1 MKVILLNQNQ
11 AVSHLVRLS
20 IEKIGYKLEEY
31 SNIAQLD
38 EQNPAD
44 IFICDHE
51 LVDDSVDYAPFGKHI
66 IFLVPRNFAKKLGK
80 HTLEKPFLPT
90 DFMDFVKRVAT
101 SGDDEAELQEPS
113 SSDFMGTSAE
123 DFSSGIDDLDSF
135 GDFDTLANDDLA
147 SQSDGTSKP
156 SDESAKSAEGL
167 CIGELSKASDE
178 PNKLDTKN
186 LDDILGQLD
195 FKDDES
201 KQAGNESKEIAQITK
216 ASEKSGEGLDTTL
229 PESFVEG
236 GEDDLIEDKIPAE
249 LASSDVNGQ
258 DDLIEESIPE
268 NLADE
273 KKEQLAQLSSMV
285 DEIDNMDEQK
295 SSAEQND
302 SLDMTDFK
310 DLVGVSDDEIAK
322 TSDEISEIREVS
334 DEISKVA
341 EIAEASDEIVADEVA
356 SDNDSLDM
364 TDCKELVGVS
374 DKAETKE
381 ESTNEVA
388 GLEEIAED
396 VTTADEIES
405 LDEVVADEMPA
416 SSKLSQ
422 EERIA
427 SLKEEIAKAE
437 EKTAAVTGEPLG
449 NKDIELSEVADD
461 RADEIASDNDSL
473 NMTDFKDLVGV
484 SDDEIVGTSDEI
496 VGTSDEI
503 SEISEVRDEISK
515 VAKIAEASDDNSLD
529 MTDFKELVGVSDDDI
544 VGTSDEIS
552 EIREVNDEISKVAG
566 IAEASDEVAT
576 DEIASDDDS
585 LDMTDFKELVGVSDD
600 DIAKTSDEV
609 VADEV
614 AKTSLSDEVA
624 SGDDEFAGISESD
637 LAGALGL
644 DIAGLSSEPQEPK
657 EQTNNADIEQVKS
670 QISSQITETI
680 GATLASSPALKEA
693 IKGMKIKINIS
704 FEE

>member
-1 MKVILLNQNQ
+1 MKVILLNQNP
-11 AVSHLVRLS
+11 AVSRLVRLS

-44 IFICDHE
+44 VFICDHE
-51 LVDDSVDYAPFGKHI
+51 LVDDSVDYTPFGKHI

-101 SGDDEAELQEPS
+101 SGDDEAELQESS
-113 SSDFMGTSAE
+113 SSDFSDTSAE
-123 DFSSGIDDLDSF
+123 NFSSDIGDLDLDSF
-135 GDFDTLANDDLA
+135 GDFDTLADDDLA
-147 SQSDGTSKP
+147 SQSDSTAKP
-156 SDESAKSAEGL
+156 SDESAKSDEGL
-167 CIGELSKASDE
+167 SCSKLAKDLDE
-178 PNKLDTKN
+178 PSELDTKN

-195 FKDDES
+195 FEDDES
-201 KQAGNESKEIAQITK
+201 KQTSDENKEVAQITEV
-216 ASEKSGEGLDTTL
+216 SEKSDKGLDTTL
-229 PESFVEG
+229 SESFVEG
-236 GEDDLIEDKIPAE
+236 GEDDLIEDKIPAG

-295 SSAEQND
+295 SSAEQSDDD
-302 SLDMTDFK
+302 SLDMSDF
-310 DLVGVSDDEIAK
+310 
-322 TSDEISEIREVS
+322 
-334 DEISKVA
+334 
-341 EIAEASDEIVADEVA
+341 
-356 SDNDSLDM
+356 
-364 TDCKELVGVS
+364 KELVGVS

-381 ESTNEVA
+381 ESTNEVV

-396 VTTADEIES
+396 LAPADEIEA
-405 LDEVVADEMPA
+405 LDEVVTDEVVADEMPA

-422 EERIA
+422 EEQVA
-427 SLKEEIAKAE
+427 SLKEEMAKAE
-437 EKTAAVTGEPLG
+437 EETAAVTDEG
-449 NKDIELSEVADD
+449 NEDTELSEVAGIVEASNEVV
-461 RADEIASDNDSL
+461 ADEVASDND
-473 NMTDFKDLVGV
+473 
-484 SDDEIVGTSDEI
+484 
-496 VGTSDEI
+496 
-503 SEISEVRDEISK
+503 
-515 VAKIAEASDDNSLD
+515 SLD

-544 VGTSDEIS
+544 AETSDEIS
-552 EIREVNDEISKVAG
+552 EISEVKDEISKVAK
-566 IAEASDEVAT
+566 IAEASDEVVA
-576 DEIASDDDS
+576 DEVASDDDS

-600 DIAKTSDEV
+600 DIAETSDEISEISEVKDEISKVAKIAEASDEV

-614 AKTSLSDEVA
+614 AKTSDEISEISEVSDEVA

-637 LAGALGL
+637 LARALGL
-644 DIAGLSSEPQEPK
+644 DIAGLSSEQEKPK
-657 EQTNNADIEQVKS
+657 EQKNNADIEQAKS

>member
-44 IFICDHE
+44 VFICDHE

-101 SGDDEAELQEPS
+101 SGDDETELQEPS

-123 DFSSGIDDLDSF
+123 NFSSDINDLDLDTF
-135 GDFDTLANDDLA
+135 GDFDTLADDDLA
-147 SQSDGTSKP
+147 SQSNSTAKP
-156 SDESAKSAEGL
+156 SDESSKSDEGL
-167 CIGELSKASDE
+167 SCSKLAKDLDE
-178 PNKLDTKN
+178 PSELDTKN

-195 FKDDES
+195 FEDDES
-201 KQAGNESKEIAQITK
+201 KQASDESKEVAQITNV
-216 ASEKSGEGLDTTL
+216 SEKSDEGLDTTL
-229 PESFVEG
+229 SESFVEG
-236 GEDDLIEDKIPAE
+236 GEDDLIEDRIPAG
-249 LASSDVNGQ
+249 LASSDANGQ

-295 SSAEQND
+295 SSAEQSDDD
-302 SLDMTDFK
+302 SLDMSDFK
-310 DLVGVSDDEIAK
+310 D
-322 TSDEISEIREVS
+322 
-334 DEISKVA
+334 
-341 EIAEASDEIVADEVA
+341 
-356 SDNDSLDM
+356 
-364 TDCKELVGVS
+364 LVGVS

-381 ESTNEVA
+381 ESTNEVV

-396 VTTADEIES
+396 VAPADEIAA
-405 LDEVVADEMPA
+405 LDEVVADEIPA

-422 EERIA
+422 EEP
-427 SLKEEIAKAE
+427 SLKEEMAKAE
-437 EKTAAVTGEPLG
+437 EKTAAVTGEG
-449 NKDIELSEVADD
+449 NEDIELSEVADD
-461 RADEIASDNDSL
+461 GADEVASDEVASDDDSL
-473 NMTDFKDLVGV
+473 DMTDFKDLVGV
-484 SDDEIVGTSDEI
+484 SDDDIAE
-496 VGTSDEI
+496 TSDEI

-515 VAKIAEASDDNSLD
+515 VAKIAEASD
-529 MTDFKELVGVSDDDI
+529 EI
-544 VGTSDEIS
+544 V
-552 EIREVNDEISKVAG
+552 A
-566 IAEASDEVAT
+566 

-585 LDMTDFKELVGVSDD
+585 LDMSDFKELVGVSDD
-600 DIAKTSDEV
+600 DIAETSDEISKNSEVRDEISKVAEIAEASDEV

-614 AKTSLSDEVA
+614 AKTSDEISEISEVSDEVA

-637 LAGALGL
+637 LARALGL
-644 DIAGLSSEPQEPK
+644 DIAGLSSEQEKPQEQK
-657 EQTNNADIEQVKS
+657 NNADIEQAKS

>member
-1 MKVILLNQNQ
+1 MKVILLNQNP
-11 AVSHLVRLS
+11 AVSRLVRLS

-44 IFICDHE
+44 VFICDHE
-51 LVDDSVDYAPFGKHI
+51 LVDDSVDYTPFGKHI

-101 SGDDEAELQEPS
+101 SGDDEAELQESS

-123 DFSSGIDDLDSF
+123 NFSSDINDLDLDSF
-135 GDFDTLANDDLA
+135 GDFDALADDDLT
-147 SQSDGTSKP
+147 SRSDSTAKP
-156 SDESAKSAEGL
+156 SDESDKSDEGL
-167 CIGELSKASDE
+167 SGSELAKDLDE
-178 PNKLDTKN
+178 PSELDTKN

-195 FKDDES
+195 FEDDES
-201 KQAGNESKEIAQITK
+201 KQASDESKEVAQITNV
-216 ASEKSGEGLDTTL
+216 SEKSDEGLDTTL
-229 PESFVEG
+229 SESFVEG
-236 GEDDLIEDKIPAE
+236 GEDDLIEDRIPAQ
-249 LASSDVNGQ
+249 LASSDVNEQ

-295 SSAEQND
+295 SSAEESDD

-310 DLVGVSDDEIAK
+310 
-322 TSDEISEIREVS
+322 
-334 DEISKVA
+334 
-341 EIAEASDEIVADEVA
+341 
-356 SDNDSLDM
+356 
-364 TDCKELVGVS
+364 ELVDVS

-396 VTTADEIES
+396 VAPADEIEA
-405 LDEVVADEMPA
+405 LDKVVTDEVVTDEMPA

-422 EERIA
+422 EEQVA
-427 SLKEEIAKAE
+427 SLKEEMAKAE
-437 EKTAAVTGEPLG
+437 EKTAAVTDEG
-449 NKDIELSEVADD
+449 NEDIELSEVAGIAEASDEVASNEVV
-461 RADEIASDNDSL
+461 ADEVASDDDSL
-473 NMTDFKDLVGV
+473 DMTDFKDLVGV
-484 SDDEIVGTSDEI
+484 SDDDIAE
-496 VGTSDEI
+496 TSDEI

-515 VAKIAEASDDNSLD
+515 VAKIAEASD
-529 MTDFKELVGVSDDDI
+529 
-544 VGTSDEIS
+544 EI
-552 EIREVNDEISKVAG
+552 
-566 IAEASDEVAT
+566 AT
-576 DEIASDDDS
+576 DEVASDDDS

-600 DIAKTSDEV
+600 DIAETSDEISEISEV
-609 VADEV
+609 KDEISKVAKIAEASDEIVADEV
-614 AKTSLSDEVA
+614 AKTSLSDEIA

-637 LAGALGL
+637 LARALGL
-644 DIAGLSSEPQEPK
+644 DIAGLSSEQEKPK
-657 EQTNNADIEQVKS
+657 EQKNNADIEQAKS

>member
-20 IEKIGYKLEEY
+20 MEKIGYNLEEY

-44 IFICDHE
+44 VFICDHE

-123 DFSSGIDDLDSF
+123 DFSSGIDGLDSF
-135 GDFDTLANDDLA
+135 GDFDTLANDDLT
-147 SQSDGTSKP
+147 SQSDSASKA

-195 FKDDES
+195 FENDES
-201 KQAGNESKEIAQITK
+201 KQAGYESKEVAQITK
-216 ASEKSGEGLDTTL
+216 VSEKSGKGLDTTL

-285 DEIDNMDEQK
+285 DEIDDMDEQE
-295 SSAEQND
+295 SSAKQ
-302 SLDMTDFK
+302 
-310 DLVGVSDDEIAK
+310 
-322 TSDEISEIREVS
+322 
-334 DEISKVA
+334 
-341 EIAEASDEIVADEVA
+341 
-356 SDNDSLDM
+356 
-364 TDCKELVGVS
+364 
-374 DKAETKE
+374 
-381 ESTNEVA
+381 
-388 GLEEIAED
+388 
-396 VTTADEIES
+396 
-405 LDEVVADEMPA
+405 
-416 SSKLSQ
+416 
-422 EERIA
+422 
-427 SLKEEIAKAE
+427 
-437 EKTAAVTGEPLG
+437 
-449 NKDIELSEVADD
+449 
-461 RADEIASDNDSL
+461 NDSL

-496 VGTSDEI
+496 
-503 SEISEVRDEISK
+503 SEISEVKGEISK
-515 VAKIAEASDDNSLD
+515 VAKIAEASD
-529 MTDFKELVGVSDDDI
+529 
-544 VGTSDEIS
+544 
-552 EIREVNDEISKVAG
+552 EVV
-566 IAEASDEVAT
+566 T
-576 DEIASDDDS
+576 DEIV
-585 LDMTDFKELVGVSDD
+585 TDEIV
-600 DIAKTSDEV
+600 T
-609 VADEV
+609 DEV
-614 AKTSLSDEVA
+614 AKTSDEVA

-644 DIAGLSSEPQEPK
+644 DIAGLSSEQEKPK

>member
-1 MKVILLNQNQ
+1 MKVILLNQNP
-11 AVSHLVRLS
+11 AVSRLVRLS

-44 IFICDHE
+44 VFICDHE
-51 LVDDSVDYAPFGKHI
+51 LVDDSVDYTPFGKHI

-101 SGDDEAELQEPS
+101 SGDDETELQEPS
-113 SSDFMGTSAE
+113 SSDFSDTSAE
-123 DFSSGIDDLDSF
+123 NFSSDINDLDLDSF
-135 GDFDTLANDDLA
+135 GDFDTLADDDLA
-147 SQSDGTSKP
+147 SRSDSTAKP
-156 SDESAKSAEGL
+156 SDESAKSDEGL
-167 CIGELSKASDE
+167 SCSKLAQDSDE
-178 PNKLDTKN
+178 PNELDTKN

-195 FKDDES
+195 FEDDES
-201 KQAGNESKEIAQITK
+201 KQTSDENKEVAQITEV
-216 ASEKSGEGLDTTL
+216 SEKSDEGLDTTL
-229 PESFVEG
+229 SESFVEG
-236 GEDDLIEDKIPAE
+236 GEDELIEDRIPAG

-295 SSAEQND
+295 SSAEQSDDD
-302 SLDMTDFK
+302 SLDMSDFK
-310 DLVGVSDDEIAK
+310 D
-322 TSDEISEIREVS
+322 
-334 DEISKVA
+334 
-341 EIAEASDEIVADEVA
+341 
-356 SDNDSLDM
+356 
-364 TDCKELVGVS
+364 LVGVS

-396 VTTADEIES
+396 VAPADEIEA
-405 LDEVVADEMPA
+405 LDEVVADEVVADEMPA

-422 EERIA
+422 EEQVA
-427 SLKEEIAKAE
+427 SLKEEMAKAE
-437 EKTAAVTGEPLG
+437 EKTAAVTDEG
-449 NKDIELSEVADD
+449 NEDIELSE
-461 RADEIASDNDSL
+461 
-473 NMTDFKDLVGV
+473 
-484 SDDEIVGTSDEI
+484 
-496 VGTSDEI
+496 
-503 SEISEVRDEISK
+503 
-515 VAKIAEASDDNSLD
+515 
-529 MTDFKELVGVSDDDI
+529 
-544 VGTSDEIS
+544 
-552 EIREVNDEISKVAG
+552 VAG
-566 IAEASDEVAT
+566 IAEASDEVVA
-576 DEIASDDDS
+576 DEAASDDDS

-600 DIAKTSDEV
+600 DIAETSDEISEISEV
-609 VADEV
+609 KDEISKVAKIAEASDEIVADEV
-614 AKTSLSDEVA
+614 SKTSVSDEVA

-637 LAGALGL
+637 LARALGL
-644 DIAGLSSEPQEPK
+644 DIAGFSSEQEKPK
-657 EQTNNADIEQVKS
+657 EQTNNANIEQVKS

>member
-101 SGDDEAELQEPS
+101 SSDDEAELQEPS

-123 DFSSGIDDLDSF
+123 DFSSGIDGLDSF

-147 SQSDGTSKP
+147 SQSDSASKA
-156 SDESAKSAEGL
+156 SDESAKSGEGL

-195 FKDDES
+195 FEDDES
-201 KQAGNESKEIAQITK
+201 KHAGDESKEVAQITK
-216 ASEKSGEGLDTTL
+216 VSEKSGEGLDTTL
-229 PESFVEG
+229 LESFVEG

-285 DEIDNMDEQK
+285 DEIDEMDEQK
-295 SSAEQND
+295 SSAKQND

-310 DLVGVSDDEIAK
+310 DLVGVSDDEIVG
-322 TSDEISEIREVS
+322 TSDEISEISEVKG
-334 DEISKVA
+334 EISKVA
-341 EIAEASDEIVADEVA
+341 KIAEASDEIVTDEIA

-364 TDCKELVGVS
+364 SDFKELVGVS

-388 GLEEIAED
+388 RLEEIAED
-396 VTTADEIES
+396 VAPADEIEA

-437 EKTAAVTGEPLG
+437 EKTAAVAGELLG
-449 NKDIELSEVADD
+449 NEDIEFSEVADD
-461 RADEIASDNDSL
+461 GADEIASD
-473 NMTDFKDLVGV
+473 
-484 SDDEIVGTSDEI
+484 DDIAK
-496 VGTSDEI
+496 TSDEI

-515 VAKIAEASDDNSLD
+515 VAGIAQANDEVVADEIASDD
-529 MTDFKELVGVSDDDI
+529 EI

-552 EIREVNDEISKVAG
+552 EISEVSDEIV
-566 IAEASDEVAT
+566 T
-576 DEIASDDDS
+576 
-585 LDMTDFKELVGVSDD
+585 
-600 DIAKTSDEV
+600 DEV
-609 VADEV
+609 V
-614 AKTSLSDEVA
+614 KTSVSDEVA

-644 DIAGLSSEPQEPK
+644 DIAGLSSEQEKPK

>member
-1 MKVILLNQNQ
+1 MKVILLNQNP
-11 AVSHLVRLS
+11 AVSRLVRLS

-44 IFICDHE
+44 VFICDHE
-51 LVDDSVDYAPFGKHI
+51 LVDDSVDYTPFGKHI

-101 SGDDEAELQEPS
+101 SGDDETELQESS
-113 SSDFMGTSAE
+113 SSDFSDTSAE
-123 DFSSGIDDLDSF
+123 NFSSDVGDLDLDSF
-135 GDFDTLANDDLA
+135 GDFDTLADDDLA
-147 SQSDGTSKP
+147 SQSDSTAKP
-156 SDESAKSAEGL
+156 SDESAKSDEGL
-167 CIGELSKASDE
+167 SCSKLAKDLDE
-178 PNKLDTKN
+178 PSELDTKN

-195 FKDDES
+195 FEDDES
-201 KQAGNESKEIAQITK
+201 KQTSDENKEVAQITEVSK
-216 ASEKSGEGLDTTL
+216 KSDKGLDTTL
-229 PESFVEG
+229 SESFVEG
-236 GEDDLIEDKIPAE
+236 GEDDLIEDKIPAG
-249 LASSDVNGQ
+249 LASSDANGQ

-295 SSAEQND
+295 SSAEQSDDD
-302 SLDMTDFK
+302 SLDMSDFK
-310 DLVGVSDDEIAK
+310 D
-322 TSDEISEIREVS
+322 
-334 DEISKVA
+334 
-341 EIAEASDEIVADEVA
+341 
-356 SDNDSLDM
+356 
-364 TDCKELVGVS
+364 LVGVS

-381 ESTNEVA
+381 ESTNEVV

-396 VTTADEIES
+396 VAPADEIAA
-405 LDEVVADEMPA
+405 LDEVVADEIPA

-422 EERIA
+422 EEP
-427 SLKEEIAKAE
+427 SLKEEMAKAE
-437 EKTAAVTGEPLG
+437 EKTAAVTGEG
-449 NKDIELSEVADD
+449 NEDIELSEVADD
-461 RADEIASDNDSL
+461 GADEVASDEVASDDDSL
-473 NMTDFKDLVGV
+473 DMTDFKDLVGV
-484 SDDEIVGTSDEI
+484 SDDDIAE
-496 VGTSDEI
+496 TSDEI

-515 VAKIAEASDDNSLD
+515 VAKIAEASD
-529 MTDFKELVGVSDDDI
+529 
-544 VGTSDEIS
+544 
-552 EIREVNDEISKVAG
+552 EVV
-566 IAEASDEVAT
+566 T

-585 LDMTDFKELVGVSDD
+585 LDMSDFKELVGVSDD
-600 DIAKTSDEV
+600 DIAETSDEISKNSEVRDEISKVAEIAEASDEV

-614 AKTSLSDEVA
+614 AKTSDEISEISEVSDEVA

-637 LAGALGL
+637 LARALGL
-644 DIAGLSSEPQEPK
+644 DIAGLSSEQEKPQEQK
-657 EQTNNADIEQVKS
+657 NNADIEQAKS

>member
-1 MKVILLNQNQ
+1 MKVILLNQNP
-11 AVSHLVRLS
+11 AVSRLVRLS

-44 IFICDHE
+44 VFICDHE
-51 LVDDSVDYAPFGKHI
+51 LVDDSVDYTPFGKHI

-113 SSDFMGTSAE
+113 NSDFSDTSAE
-123 DFSSGIDDLDSF
+123 NFSSDINDLDLDSF
-135 GDFDTLANDDLA
+135 GDFDTLADDDLA
-147 SQSDGTSKP
+147 SQSNSTAKP
-156 SDESAKSAEGL
+156 SDESGKSDDGLSGSELAKD
-167 CIGELSKASDE
+167 SDE
-178 PNKLDTKN
+178 PSELDTKN

-195 FKDDES
+195 FEDDES
-201 KQAGNESKEIAQITK
+201 KQASDESKEVAQITK
-216 ASEKSGEGLDTTL
+216 VSEKSGEGLDTTL

-236 GEDDLIEDKIPAE
+236 GEDDLIEDRIPAQ
-249 LASSDVNGQ
+249 LASSDVNEQ

-295 SSAEQND
+295 SSAEQSDDD
-302 SLDMTDFK
+302 SLDMTDF
-310 DLVGVSDDEIAK
+310 
-322 TSDEISEIREVS
+322 
-334 DEISKVA
+334 
-341 EIAEASDEIVADEVA
+341 
-356 SDNDSLDM
+356 
-364 TDCKELVGVS
+364 KELVGVS

-388 GLEEIAED
+388 ELEEIAED
-396 VTTADEIES
+396 VAPADEIAA
-405 LDEVVADEMPA
+405 LDEVVTDEVAADEMPV

-422 EERIA
+422 EEP
-427 SLKEEIAKAE
+427 SLKEEMVKAE
-437 EKTAAVTGEPLG
+437 EKTAAVTGEG
-449 NKDIELSEVADD
+449 NEDIELSEETGIAEASNEVASDEIVAD
-461 RADEIASDNDSL
+461 EVASDDDSL
-473 NMTDFKDLVGV
+473 DMTDFKDLVGV
-484 SDDEIVGTSDEI
+484 SDDDIAE
-496 VGTSDEI
+496 TSDEI

-515 VAKIAEASDDNSLD
+515 VAKIAEASD
-529 MTDFKELVGVSDDDI
+529 EVG
-544 VGTSDEIS
+544 
-552 EIREVNDEISKVAG
+552 A
-566 IAEASDEVAT
+566 DEV
-576 DEIASDDDS
+576 ASDDDS

-600 DIAKTSDEV
+600 DIAETSNDISEISEVKDEISKVAKIAEASDEI

-614 AKTSLSDEVA
+614 AKTSDEVA

-637 LAGALGL
+637 LARALGL
-644 DIAGLSSEPQEPK
+644 DIAGLSSEQEKPK
-657 EQTNNADIEQVKS
+657 EQKNSADIEQAKS

>member
-1 MKVILLNQNQ
+1 MKVILLNQNP
-11 AVSHLVRLS
+11 AVSRLVRLS

-101 SGDDEAELQEPS
+101 SGDDETELQESS
-113 SSDFMGTSAE
+113 SSDFSDTSAE
-123 DFSSGIDDLDSF
+123 NFSSDINDLDLDSF
-135 GDFDTLANDDLA
+135 GDFDTLADDDLT
-147 SQSDGTSKP
+147 SQSNSTSKP
-156 SDESAKSAEGL
+156 SDESAKSDEGL
-167 CIGELSKASDE
+167 SCSKPAKDLDE
-178 PNKLDTKN
+178 PSELDTKN

-195 FKDDES
+195 FEDDES
-201 KQAGNESKEIAQITK
+201 KQTSDESKEVAQITEV
-216 ASEKSGEGLDTTL
+216 SEKSDEGLDTTL
-229 PESFVEG
+229 SESFVEG
-236 GEDDLIEDKIPAE
+236 GEDELIEDRIPVQ

-285 DEIDNMDEQK
+285 DEIDDMDEQE
-295 SSAEQND
+295 SSAKQND

-310 DLVGVSDDEIAK
+310 DLVGVSDD
-322 TSDEISEIREVS
+322 D
-334 DEISKVA
+334 
-341 EIAEASDEIVADEVA
+341 IAE
-356 SDNDSLDM
+356 
-364 TDCKELVGVS
+364 
-374 DKAETKE
+374 
-381 ESTNEVA
+381 
-388 GLEEIAED
+388 
-396 VTTADEIES
+396 
-405 LDEVVADEMPA
+405 
-416 SSKLSQ
+416 
-422 EERIA
+422 
-427 SLKEEIAKAE
+427 
-437 EKTAAVTGEPLG
+437 
-449 NKDIELSEVADD
+449 
-461 RADEIASDNDSL
+461 
-473 NMTDFKDLVGV
+473 
-484 SDDEIVGTSDEI
+484 
-496 VGTSDEI
+496 TSDEI
-503 SEISEVRDEISK
+503 SEISEVKDEISK
-515 VAKIAEASDDNSLD
+515 VAKIAEASD
-529 MTDFKELVGVSDDDI
+529 
-544 VGTSDEIS
+544 EI
-552 EIREVNDEISKVAG
+552 
-566 IAEASDEVAT
+566 
-576 DEIASDDDS
+576 
-585 LDMTDFKELVGVSDD
+585 
-600 DIAKTSDEV
+600 

-614 AKTSLSDEVA
+614 VKTSNEAA

-637 LAGALGL
+637 LARVLGL
-644 DIAGLSSEPQEPK
+644 DIAGLSSEQEKPK

>member
-1 MKVILLNQNQ
+1 MKVILLNQNP
-11 AVSHLVRLS
+11 AVSRLVRLS

-44 IFICDHE
+44 VFICDHE
-51 LVDDSVDYAPFGKHI
+51 LVDDSVDYTPFGKHI

-101 SGDDEAELQEPS
+101 SGDDEAELQESS
-113 SSDFMGTSAE
+113 SSDFSDTSAE
-123 DFSSGIDDLDSF
+123 NFSSDVGDLDLDSF
-135 GDFDTLANDDLA
+135 GDFDTLADDDLA
-147 SQSDGTSKP
+147 SQSDSTAKP
-156 SDESAKSAEGL
+156 SDESAKSDEGL
-167 CIGELSKASDE
+167 SCSKLAKDLDE
-178 PNKLDTKN
+178 PSELDTKN

-195 FKDDES
+195 FEDDES
-201 KQAGNESKEIAQITK
+201 KQTSDENKEVAQITEVSK
-216 ASEKSGEGLDTTL
+216 KSDKGLDTTL
-229 PESFVEG
+229 SESFVEG
-236 GEDDLIEDKIPAE
+236 GEDDLIEDKIPAG
-249 LASSDVNGQ
+249 LASSDANGQ

-295 SSAEQND
+295 SSAEQSDDD
-302 SLDMTDFK
+302 SLDMSDFK
-310 DLVGVSDDEIAK
+310 D
-322 TSDEISEIREVS
+322 
-334 DEISKVA
+334 
-341 EIAEASDEIVADEVA
+341 
-356 SDNDSLDM
+356 
-364 TDCKELVGVS
+364 LVGVS

-381 ESTNEVA
+381 ESTNEVV

-396 VTTADEIES
+396 VAPADEIAA
-405 LDEVVADEMPA
+405 LDEVVADEIPA

-422 EERIA
+422 EEP
-427 SLKEEIAKAE
+427 SLKEEMAKAE
-437 EKTAAVTGEPLG
+437 EKTAAVTGEG
-449 NKDIELSEVADD
+449 NEDIELSEVADD
-461 RADEIASDNDSL
+461 GADEVASDEVASDDDSL
-473 NMTDFKDLVGV
+473 DMTDFKDLVGV
-484 SDDEIVGTSDEI
+484 SDDDIAE
-496 VGTSDEI
+496 TSDEI

-515 VAKIAEASDDNSLD
+515 VAKIAEASD
-529 MTDFKELVGVSDDDI
+529 
-544 VGTSDEIS
+544 
-552 EIREVNDEISKVAG
+552 EVV
-566 IAEASDEVAT
+566 T

-585 LDMTDFKELVGVSDD
+585 LDMSDFKELVGVSDD
-600 DIAKTSDEV
+600 DIAETSDEISKNSEVRDEISKVAEIAEASDEV

-614 AKTSLSDEVA
+614 AKTSDEISEISEVSDEVA

-637 LAGALGL
+637 LARALGL
-644 DIAGLSSEPQEPK
+644 DIAGLSSEQEKPQEQK
-657 EQTNNADIEQVKS
+657 NNADIEQAKS

>member
-1 MKVILLNQNQ
+1 MKVILLNQNP
-11 AVSHLVRLS
+11 AVSRLVRLS

-44 IFICDHE
+44 VFICDHE
-51 LVDDSVDYAPFGKHI
+51 LVDDSVDYTPFGKHI

-101 SGDDEAELQEPS
+101 SGDDETELQEPS
-113 SSDFMGTSAE
+113 SSDFSDTSAE
-123 DFSSGIDDLDSF
+123 NFSSDINDLDLDTF
-135 GDFDTLANDDLA
+135 GDFDTLADDDLA
-147 SQSDGTSKP
+147 SQSDSTAKP
-156 SDESAKSAEGL
+156 SDESAKSDEGL
-167 CIGELSKASDE
+167 SCSKLAQDSDE
-178 PNKLDTKN
+178 PSELDTKN

-195 FKDDES
+195 FEDDES
-201 KQAGNESKEIAQITK
+201 KQASDESKEVAQITNV
-216 ASEKSGEGLDTTL
+216 SEKSDEGLDTTL
-229 PESFVEG
+229 SESFVEG
-236 GEDDLIEDKIPAE
+236 GEDELIEDRIPVQ

-295 SSAEQND
+295 SSAEQSDD
-302 SLDMTDFK
+302 SLDMSDFK
-310 DLVGVSDDEIAK
+310 D
-322 TSDEISEIREVS
+322 
-334 DEISKVA
+334 
-341 EIAEASDEIVADEVA
+341 
-356 SDNDSLDM
+356 
-364 TDCKELVGVS
+364 LVGVS

-388 GLEEIAED
+388 ELEEITED
-396 VTTADEIES
+396 LAPADEIEA

-422 EERIA
+422 EEQVA
-427 SLKEEIAKAE
+427 SQKEEMAKAE
-437 EKTAAVTGEPLG
+437 EKTAAVTDEG
-449 NKDIELSEVADD
+449 NEDIELSEVADD
-461 RADEIASDNDSL
+461 GADEVASDEVASDDDSL
-473 NMTDFKDLVGV
+473 DMTDFKELVGV
-484 SDDEIVGTSDEI
+484 SDDDIAE
-496 VGTSDEI
+496 TSDEI

-515 VAKIAEASDDNSLD
+515 VAKIAEASD
-529 MTDFKELVGVSDDDI
+529 
-544 VGTSDEIS
+544 EI
-552 EIREVNDEISKVAG
+552 
-566 IAEASDEVAT
+566 
-576 DEIASDDDS
+576 
-585 LDMTDFKELVGVSDD
+585 
-600 DIAKTSDEV
+600 

-614 AKTSLSDEVA
+614 AKTSDEISEISEVSDEIS

-644 DIAGLSSEPQEPK
+644 DIAGLSSEQEKPK
-657 EQTNNADIEQVKS
+657 EQKNNADIEQAKS

>member
-1 MKVILLNQNQ
+1 MKVILLNQNP
-11 AVSHLVRLS
+11 AVSRLVRLS

-44 IFICDHE
+44 VFICDHE

-123 DFSSGIDDLDSF
+123 NFSSDINDLDLDTF
-135 GDFDTLANDDLA
+135 GDFDTLADDDLA
-147 SQSDGTSKP
+147 SQSNSTAKP
-156 SDESAKSAEGL
+156 SDESAKSDED
-167 CIGELSKASDE
+167 LSCSKLAKDLDE
-178 PNKLDTKN
+178 PSELDTKN

-195 FKDDES
+195 FEDDES
-201 KQAGNESKEIAQITK
+201 KQASDENKEVAQITNV
-216 ASEKSGEGLDTTL
+216 SEKSDEGLDTTL
-229 PESFVEG
+229 SESFVEG
-236 GEDDLIEDKIPAE
+236 GEDDLIEDRIPAG

-295 SSAEQND
+295 SSAEESDDD
-302 SLDMTDFK
+302 SLDMSDFK
-310 DLVGVSDDEIAK
+310 D
-322 TSDEISEIREVS
+322 
-334 DEISKVA
+334 
-341 EIAEASDEIVADEVA
+341 
-356 SDNDSLDM
+356 
-364 TDCKELVGVS
+364 LVGVS

-396 VTTADEIES
+396 VAPADEIEE

-416 SSKLSQ
+416 SSKLTQ
-422 EERIA
+422 EEQVA
-427 SLKEEIAKAE
+427 SLKEEMAKAE
-437 EKTAAVTGEPLG
+437 EKTAAVTDEG
-449 NKDIELSEVADD
+449 NEDIELSEETGIAEASNEVVAD
-461 RADEIASDNDSL
+461 EVASDDDSL
-473 NMTDFKDLVGV
+473 DMTDFKDLVGV
-484 SDDEIVGTSDEI
+484 SDDDIAE
-496 VGTSDEI
+496 TSDEI
-503 SEISEVRDEISK
+503 SEISEVK
-515 VAKIAEASDDNSLD
+515 
-529 MTDFKELVGVSDDDI
+529 
-544 VGTSDEIS
+544 
-552 EIREVNDEISKVAG
+552 DEISKVAG
-566 IAEASDEVAT
+566 IAEASDEIVA
-576 DEIASDDDS
+576 DEVASDDDS

-600 DIAKTSDEV
+600 DIAETSDEISEISEV
-609 VADEV
+609 KDEISKVAGIAEASDEIVADEV
-614 AKTSLSDEVA
+614 AKTSDEVA

-637 LAGALGL
+637 LARALGL
-644 DIAGLSSEPQEPK
+644 DIAGLSSEQEKPK
-657 EQTNNADIEQVKS
+657 EQKNSADIEQAKS

>member
-1 MKVILLNQNQ
+1 MKVILLNQNP
-11 AVSHLVRLS
+11 AVSRLVRLS

-44 IFICDHE
+44 VFICDHE
-51 LVDDSVDYAPFGKHI
+51 LVDDSVDYTPFGKHI
-66 IFLVPRNFAKKLGK
+66 IFLVPRNFAQKLGK

-101 SGDDEAELQEPS
+101 SGDDETELQEPS
-113 SSDFMGTSAE
+113 SSDFSDTSAE
-123 DFSSGIDDLDSF
+123 NFSSDINDLDLDTF
-135 GDFDTLANDDLA
+135 GDFDTLADDDLT
-147 SQSDGTSKP
+147 SRSDSTAKP
-156 SDESAKSAEGL
+156 SDESAKSDEGL
-167 CIGELSKASDE
+167 SGSKLAKDLDE
-178 PNKLDTKN
+178 PSELDTKN

-195 FKDDES
+195 FEDDES
-201 KQAGNESKEIAQITK
+201 KQASDESKEVAQITEV
-216 ASEKSGEGLDTTL
+216 SEKNDEGLDTTL
-229 PESFVEG
+229 SESFVEG
-236 GEDDLIEDKIPAE
+236 GEDDLIEDRIPAQ

-295 SSAEQND
+295 SSAEQSDDD
-302 SLDMTDFK
+302 SLDMSDFK
-310 DLVGVSDDEIAK
+310 D
-322 TSDEISEIREVS
+322 
-334 DEISKVA
+334 
-341 EIAEASDEIVADEVA
+341 
-356 SDNDSLDM
+356 
-364 TDCKELVGVS
+364 LVGVS

-396 VTTADEIES
+396 VAPADEIEA
-405 LDEVVADEMPA
+405 LDEVVADEVVADEMPA

-422 EERIA
+422 EEQVT
-427 SLKEEIAKAE
+427 SLKEEMAKAE
-437 EKTAAVTGEPLG
+437 EKTAAVTDEG
-449 NKDIELSEVADD
+449 NEDIELSE
-461 RADEIASDNDSL
+461 
-473 NMTDFKDLVGV
+473 
-484 SDDEIVGTSDEI
+484 
-496 VGTSDEI
+496 
-503 SEISEVRDEISK
+503 
-515 VAKIAEASDDNSLD
+515 
-529 MTDFKELVGVSDDDI
+529 
-544 VGTSDEIS
+544 
-552 EIREVNDEISKVAG
+552 VAG
-566 IAEASDEVAT
+566 IAEASDEVASNEVVA
-576 DEIASDDDS
+576 DEVASDDDS

-600 DIAKTSDEV
+600 DIAETSDEISKISEVKDEISKVAKIAEASDEV

-614 AKTSLSDEVA
+614 AKTSDEISEISKVSDEVA

-637 LAGALGL
+637 LARALGL
-644 DIAGLSSEPQEPK
+644 DIAGLSSEQEKPK
-657 EQTNNADIEQVKS
+657 EQKNNVDIEQAKS

>member
-1 MKVILLNQNQ
+1 MKVILLNQNP
-11 AVSHLVRLS
+11 AVSRLVRLS

-44 IFICDHE
+44 VFICDHE
-51 LVDDSVDYAPFGKHI
+51 LVDDSVDYTPFGKHI

-101 SGDDEAELQEPS
+101 SGDDETELQEPS

-123 DFSSGIDDLDSF
+123 NFSSDVGDLDLDSF
-135 GDFDTLANDDLA
+135 GDFDTLADDDLA
-147 SQSDGTSKP
+147 SQSDSTAKP
-156 SDESAKSAEGL
+156 SDESAKSDEGL
-167 CIGELSKASDE
+167 SCSKLAKDLDE
-178 PNKLDTKN
+178 PSELDTKN

-195 FKDDES
+195 FEDDES
-201 KQAGNESKEIAQITK
+201 KQTSNESKEVAQITNV
-216 ASEKSGEGLDTTL
+216 SEKSDEGLDTTL
-229 PESFVEG
+229 SESFVEG
-236 GEDDLIEDKIPAE
+236 GEDDLIEDRIPAG
-249 LASSDVNGQ
+249 LASSDVNEQ

-295 SSAEQND
+295 SSAEESDDD
-302 SLDMTDFK
+302 SLDMTDLK
-310 DLVGVSDDEIAK
+310 D
-322 TSDEISEIREVS
+322 
-334 DEISKVA
+334 
-341 EIAEASDEIVADEVA
+341 
-356 SDNDSLDM
+356 
-364 TDCKELVGVS
+364 LVGVS

-396 VTTADEIES
+396 VAPADEIAALDEVVT
-405 LDEVVADEMPA
+405 DEVVADEMPA

-422 EERIA
+422 EEQVA
-427 SLKEEIAKAE
+427 SLKEEMAKAE
-437 EKTAAVTGEPLG
+437 EETAAVTDEG
-449 NKDIELSEVADD
+449 NEDTELSEVAGIVEASNEVASNEVV
-461 RADEIASDNDSL
+461 ADEVASDDDSL
-473 NMTDFKDLVGV
+473 DMTDFKDLVGV
-484 SDDEIVGTSDEI
+484 SDDDIAE
-496 VGTSDEI
+496 TSDEI

-515 VAKIAEASDDNSLD
+515 VAKIAEASD
-529 MTDFKELVGVSDDDI
+529 EI
-544 VGTSDEIS
+544 V
-552 EIREVNDEISKVAG
+552 A
-566 IAEASDEVAT
+566 

-585 LDMTDFKELVGVSDD
+585 LDMSDFKELVGVSDD
-600 DIAKTSDEV
+600 DIAETSDEISEISEV
-609 VADEV
+609 KDEISKVAKIAEASDEIVADEV
-614 AKTSLSDEVA
+614 SKTSVSDEVA

-637 LAGALGL
+637 LARALGL
-644 DIAGLSSEPQEPK
+644 DIAGLSSEQEKPK
-657 EQTNNADIEQVKS
+657 EQKNNADIEQAKS

>member
-1 MKVILLNQNQ
+1 MKVILLNQNP
-11 AVSHLVRLS
+11 AVSRLVRLS

-44 IFICDHE
+44 VFICDHE
-51 LVDDSVDYAPFGKHI
+51 LVDDSVDYTPFGKHI

-101 SGDDEAELQEPS
+101 SGDDETELQEPS
-113 SSDFMGTSAE
+113 SGDFSDTSAE
-123 DFSSGIDDLDSF
+123 NFSSDINDLDLDTF
-135 GDFDTLANDDLA
+135 GDFDTLADDDLA
-147 SQSDGTSKP
+147 SQSNSTAKP
-156 SDESAKSAEGL
+156 SDESGKSDEGL
-167 CIGELSKASDE
+167 SGSKLAKDLDE
-178 PNKLDTKN
+178 PSELDTKN

-195 FKDDES
+195 FEDDES
-201 KQAGNESKEIAQITK
+201 KQKSDESKEVAQITEV
-216 ASEKSGEGLDTTL
+216 SEKSDEGLDTTL
-229 PESFVEG
+229 SESFVEG
-236 GEDDLIEDKIPAE
+236 GEDDLIEDRIPAQ

-310 DLVGVSDDEIAK
+310 DLVGVSD
-322 TSDEISEIREVS
+322 
-334 DEISKVA
+334 
-341 EIAEASDEIVADEVA
+341 
-356 SDNDSLDM
+356 
-364 TDCKELVGVS
+364 
-374 DKAETKE
+374 KAETKE

-396 VTTADEIES
+396 VAPADEIEA
-405 LDEVVADEMPA
+405 LDKVVADEVVADEMPA

-422 EERIA
+422 EEQVA

-437 EKTAAVTGEPLG
+437 EKTAAVTGEG
-449 NKDIELSEVADD
+449 NEDIELSEVA
-461 RADEIASDNDSL
+461 
-473 NMTDFKDLVGV
+473 
-484 SDDEIVGTSDEI
+484 
-496 VGTSDEI
+496 
-503 SEISEVRDEISK
+503 
-515 VAKIAEASDDNSLD
+515 
-529 MTDFKELVGVSDDDI
+529 
-544 VGTSDEIS
+544 
-552 EIREVNDEISKVAG
+552 G
-566 IAEASDEVAT
+566 IAEASNEVVADEV
-576 DEIASDDDS
+576 ASDDDS

-600 DIAKTSDEV
+600 DIAETSNDISENSEVRDEISKVAEIAEASDEVVADEAASDDDSLDMTDFKELVGVSDDDIAETSDEISEISEV
-609 VADEV
+609 RDEISKVAEIAEASDEIVADEV
-614 AKTSLSDEVA
+614 AKTSDEISEISEVSDKIA

-637 LAGALGL
+637 LARALGL
-644 DIAGLSSEPQEPK
+644 DIAGLSSEQEKPK
-657 EQTNNADIEQVKS
+657 EQKNNADIEQAKS

>member
-44 IFICDHE
+44 VFICDHE
-51 LVDDSVDYAPFGKHI
+51 LVDDSVDYTPFGKHI

-156 SDESAKSAEGL
+156 SDESAKSGEGL
-167 CIGELSKASDE
+167 CIGELSKAADE

-195 FKDDES
+195 FEDDES
-201 KQAGNESKEIAQITK
+201 KQAGNESKEVAQITK
-216 ASEKSGEGLDTTL
+216 ASEKSGEALDTTL

-285 DEIDNMDEQK
+285 DEIDDMDEQE

-302 SLDMTDFK
+302 SLDMSDFK

-322 TSDEISEIREVS
+322 TSYEISEISEAS

-341 EIAEASDEIVADEVA
+341 EIAEASDEVVTDEIA
-356 SDNDSLDM
+356 SDNDNLDM
-364 TDCKELVGVS
+364 SDFKELVGVS

-381 ESTNEVA
+381 ENTNEVA

-396 VTTADEIES
+396 VTPADEIEA

-422 EERIA
+422 EERIDR
-427 SLKEEIAKAE
+427 LKEEMAKAE
-437 EKTAAVTGEPLG
+437 EKTAAVAGEPLG
-449 NKDIELSEVADD
+449 NEDIELSEVADD
-461 RADEIASDNDSL
+461 GADEIASD
-473 NMTDFKDLVGV
+473 
-484 SDDEIVGTSDEI
+484 
-496 VGTSDEI
+496 
-503 SEISEVRDEISK
+503 
-515 VAKIAEASDDNSLD
+515 
-529 MTDFKELVGVSDDDI
+529 DDDI

-552 EIREVNDEISKVAG
+552 EIREVNDEISKVAK
-566 IAEASDEVAT
+566 IAEASDE
-576 DEIASDDDS
+576 I
-585 LDMTDFKELVGVSDD
+585 
-600 DIAKTSDEV
+600 I
-609 VADEV
+609 ADEV
-614 AKTSLSDEVA
+614 AKTSDEVT

-644 DIAGLSSEPQEPK
+644 DIAGLSSEQEKPK

-680 GATLASSPALKEA
+680 GATLASSPVLKEA

>member
-1 MKVILLNQNQ
+1 MKVILLNQNP
-11 AVSHLVRLS
+11 AVSRLVRLS

-44 IFICDHE
+44 VFICDHE
-51 LVDDSVDYAPFGKHI
+51 LVDDSVDYTPFGKHI

-123 DFSSGIDDLDSF
+123 NFSSDVDDLDLDSF
-135 GDFDTLANDDLA
+135 GDFDTLADDDLT
-147 SQSDGTSKP
+147 SQSNSTAKP
-156 SDESAKSAEGL
+156 SDESAKSDEGL
-167 CIGELSKASDE
+167 SCSKLAQDSDE
-178 PNKLDTKN
+178 PSELDTKN

-195 FKDDES
+195 FEDDES
-201 KQAGNESKEIAQITK
+201 KQKSDKSKEVAQITEV
-216 ASEKSGEGLDTTL
+216 SEKSDEGLDTTL
-229 PESFVEG
+229 SESFVEG
-236 GEDDLIEDKIPAE
+236 GEDDLIEDRIPAG
-249 LASSDVNGQ
+249 LASSDVNEQ

-295 SSAEQND
+295 SSAEESDDD
-302 SLDMTDFK
+302 SLDMSDLK
-310 DLVGVSDDEIAK
+310 D
-322 TSDEISEIREVS
+322 
-334 DEISKVA
+334 
-341 EIAEASDEIVADEVA
+341 
-356 SDNDSLDM
+356 
-364 TDCKELVGVS
+364 LVGVS

-381 ESTNEVA
+381 ESTNEVV

-396 VTTADEIES
+396 VAPADEIEA

-422 EERIA
+422 EEQVA
-427 SLKEEIAKAE
+427 SLKEEMAKAE
-437 EKTAAVTGEPLG
+437 EKTAAVTGEG
-449 NKDIELSEVADD
+449 NGDIELSEVADD
-461 RADEIASDNDSL
+461 GADEAASDDDSL
-473 NMTDFKDLVGV
+473 DMTDFKDLVGV
-484 SDDEIVGTSDEI
+484 SDDDIAE
-496 VGTSDEI
+496 TSDEI
-503 SEISEVRDEISK
+503 SEISEVKDEISK
-515 VAKIAEASDDNSLD
+515 VAE
-529 MTDFKELVGVSDDDI
+529 
-544 VGTSDEIS
+544 
-552 EIREVNDEISKVAG
+552 
-566 IAEASDEVAT
+566 IAEASDEVVT
-576 DEIASDDDS
+576 DEVASDDDS

-600 DIAKTSDEV
+600 DIAETSDEISKISEV
-609 VADEV
+609 RDEISKVAKIAEASDEIVADEV
-614 AKTSLSDEVA
+614 AKTSDEVA

-637 LAGALGL
+637 LARALGL
-644 DIAGLSSEPQEPK
+644 DIAGLSSEQEKPK
-657 EQTNNADIEQVKS
+657 EQKNNADIEQAKS

>member
-1 MKVILLNQNQ
+1 MKVILLNQNP
-11 AVSHLVRLS
+11 AVSRLVRLS

-44 IFICDHE
+44 VFICDHE
-51 LVDDSVDYAPFGKHI
+51 LVDDSVDYTPFGKHI

-101 SGDDEAELQEPS
+101 SGDDETELQEPS
-113 SSDFMGTSAE
+113 NSDFSDTSAE
-123 DFSSGIDDLDSF
+123 NFSSDIGDLDLDTF
-135 GDFDTLANDDLA
+135 GDFDTLADDDLT
-147 SQSDGTSKP
+147 SQGDSASKP
-156 SDESAKSAEGL
+156 SDESAKSDEGL
-167 CIGELSKASDE
+167 SCSKLAKDLDE
-178 PNKLDTKN
+178 PSELDTKN

-195 FKDDES
+195 FEDDES
-201 KQAGNESKEIAQITK
+201 KQTSDESKEVAQITNV
-216 ASEKSGEGLDTTL
+216 SEKSDEGLDTTL
-229 PESFVEG
+229 SESFVEG
-236 GEDDLIEDKIPAE
+236 GEDDLIEDRIPAG
-249 LASSDVNGQ
+249 LASSDANGQ

-295 SSAEQND
+295 SSAEESDD
-302 SLDMTDFK
+302 SLDMSDFK
-310 DLVGVSDDEIAK
+310 D
-322 TSDEISEIREVS
+322 
-334 DEISKVA
+334 
-341 EIAEASDEIVADEVA
+341 
-356 SDNDSLDM
+356 
-364 TDCKELVGVS
+364 LVGVS

-396 VTTADEIES
+396 VAPADEIAALDEVVT
-405 LDEVVADEMPA
+405 DEVVADEMPA

-422 EERIA
+422 EEPR
-427 SLKEEIAKAE
+427 LKEEMAKAE
-437 EKTAAVTGEPLG
+437 EKTAAVTDEG
-449 NKDIELSEVADD
+449 NEDIELSKVADD
-461 RADEIASDNDSL
+461 GADE
-473 NMTDFKDLVGV
+473 V
-484 SDDEIVGTSDEI
+484 
-496 VGTSDEI
+496 
-503 SEISEVRDEISK
+503 
-515 VAKIAEASDDNSLD
+515 
-529 MTDFKELVGVSDDDI
+529 
-544 VGTSDEIS
+544 
-552 EIREVNDEISKVAG
+552 
-566 IAEASDEVAT
+566 ASDEV
-576 DEIASDDDS
+576 ASDDDS

-600 DIAKTSDEV
+600 DIAETSDEISKISEV
-609 VADEV
+609 KDEISKVAKIAEASDEVVTDEVASDDDSLDMTDFKELVGVSDDDIAETSDEISKISEVKDEISKVAKIAEASDEIVADEV
-614 AKTSLSDEVA
+614 AKTSLSDEIA

-637 LAGALGL
+637 LARALGL
-644 DIAGLSSEPQEPK
+644 DIAGLSSEQEKPK
-657 EQTNNADIEQVKS
+657 EQKNNADIEQAKS

>member
-44 IFICDHE
+44 VFICDHE

-66 IFLVPRNFAKKLGK
+66 IFLVPRNFAKKFGK

-135 GDFDTLANDDLA
+135 GDFDTLADDDLA
-147 SQSDGTSKP
+147 SQSDSTAKP
-156 SDESAKSAEGL
+156 SDESAKSGEGL
-167 CIGELSKASDE
+167 CIGELSQATDE

-195 FKDDES
+195 FEDDES
-201 KQAGNESKEIAQITK
+201 KQAGDESKEIAQITK
-216 ASEKSGEGLDTTL
+216 VSEKSGEGLDTTL

-285 DEIDNMDEQK
+285 DEIDDMDEQE
-295 SSAEQND
+295 SSAKQND
-302 SLDMTDFK
+302 SLDMSDFK
-310 DLVGVSDDEIAK
+310 DLVGVSDDDIAK
-322 TSDEISEIREVS
+322 TSDEISEIREVKG
-334 DEISKVA
+334 EISKVA
-341 EIAEASDEIVADEVA
+341 EIAEASDEVVTDEIA
-356 SDNDSLDM
+356 SDDDSLNMIDFK
-364 TDCKELVGVS
+364 DLVGVS
-374 DKAETKE
+374 DKADTKK

-388 GLEEIAED
+388 RLEEIAED
-396 VTTADEIES
+396 VAPADEIEA
-405 LDEVVADEMPA
+405 LDEVVADEVVADEMPA

-461 RADEIASDNDSL
+461 GADEIASDNDSL
-473 NMTDFKDLVGV
+473 NMSDFKELVGV

-496 VGTSDEI
+496 
-503 SEISEVRDEISK
+503 SEISEVKGEISK
-515 VAKIAEASDDNSLD
+515 VA
-529 MTDFKELVGVSDDDI
+529 
-544 VGTSDEIS
+544 
-552 EIREVNDEISKVAG
+552 R
-566 IAEASDEVAT
+566 IAEASDEVVTDEIVT
-576 DEIASDDDS
+576 DEIASDD
-585 LDMTDFKELVGVSDD
+585 G
-600 DIAKTSDEV
+600 IAK
-609 VADEV
+609 A
-614 AKTSLSDEVA
+614 SDEVA

-644 DIAGLSSEPQEPK
+644 DIAGLSSEQEKPK

>member
-1 MKVILLNQNQ
+1 MKVILLNQNP
-11 AVSHLVRLS
+11 AVSRLVRLS

-44 IFICDHE
+44 VFICDHE

-123 DFSSGIDDLDSF
+123 NFSSDINDLDLDTF
-135 GDFDTLANDDLA
+135 GDFDTLADDDLA
-147 SQSDGTSKP
+147 SQSNSTAKP
-156 SDESAKSAEGL
+156 SDESAKSDED
-167 CIGELSKASDE
+167 LSCSKLAKDLDE
-178 PNKLDTKN
+178 PSELDTKN

-195 FKDDES
+195 FEDDES
-201 KQAGNESKEIAQITK
+201 KQASDENKEVAQITNV
-216 ASEKSGEGLDTTL
+216 SEKSDEGLDTTL
-229 PESFVEG
+229 SESFVEG
-236 GEDDLIEDKIPAE
+236 GEDDLIEDRIPAG

-295 SSAEQND
+295 SSAEESDDD
-302 SLDMTDFK
+302 SLDMSDFK
-310 DLVGVSDDEIAK
+310 D
-322 TSDEISEIREVS
+322 
-334 DEISKVA
+334 
-341 EIAEASDEIVADEVA
+341 
-356 SDNDSLDM
+356 
-364 TDCKELVGVS
+364 LVGVS

-396 VTTADEIES
+396 VAPADEIEE

-416 SSKLSQ
+416 SSKLTQ
-422 EERIA
+422 EEQVA
-427 SLKEEIAKAE
+427 SLKEEMVKAE
-437 EKTAAVTGEPLG
+437 EKTAAVTDEG
-449 NKDIELSEVADD
+449 NEDIELSEETGIAEASNEVVAD
-461 RADEIASDNDSL
+461 EVASDDDSL
-473 NMTDFKDLVGV
+473 DMTDFKDLVGV
-484 SDDEIVGTSDEI
+484 SDDDIAE
-496 VGTSDEI
+496 TSDEI
-503 SEISEVRDEISK
+503 SEISEVK
-515 VAKIAEASDDNSLD
+515 
-529 MTDFKELVGVSDDDI
+529 
-544 VGTSDEIS
+544 
-552 EIREVNDEISKVAG
+552 DEISKVAG
-566 IAEASDEVAT
+566 IAEASDEIVA
-576 DEIASDDDS
+576 DEVASDDDS

-600 DIAKTSDEV
+600 DIAETSDEISEISEV
-609 VADEV
+609 KDEISKVAGIAEASDEIVADEV
-614 AKTSLSDEVA
+614 AKTSDEVA

-637 LAGALGL
+637 LARALGL
-644 DIAGLSSEPQEPK
+644 DIAGLSSEQEKPK
-657 EQTNNADIEQVKS
+657 EQKNSADIEQAKS

>member
-1 MKVILLNQNQ
+1 MKVILLNQNP
-11 AVSHLVRLS
+11 AVSRLVRLS

-44 IFICDHE
+44 VFICDHE
-51 LVDDSVDYAPFGKHI
+51 LVDDSVDYTPFGKHI

-135 GDFDTLANDDLA
+135 GDFDTLADDDLA
-147 SQSDGTSKP
+147 SQSNSTAKP
-156 SDESAKSAEGL
+156 SDESAKSDEGL
-167 CIGELSKASDE
+167 SCSKLAQDLDE
-178 PNKLDTKN
+178 PSELDTKN

-195 FKDDES
+195 FEDDES
-201 KQAGNESKEIAQITK
+201 KQTSDENKEVAQITEV
-216 ASEKSGEGLDTTL
+216 SEKSDEGLDTTL
-229 PESFVEG
+229 SESFVEG

-285 DEIDNMDEQK
+285 DEIDDMDEQE
-295 SSAEQND
+295 SSAKQND
-302 SLDMTDFK
+302 SLDMSDFK
-310 DLVGVSDDEIAK
+310 D
-322 TSDEISEIREVS
+322 
-334 DEISKVA
+334 
-341 EIAEASDEIVADEVA
+341 
-356 SDNDSLDM
+356 
-364 TDCKELVGVS
+364 LVGVS

-396 VTTADEIES
+396 LAPADEIEA
-405 LDEVVADEMPA
+405 LDEVVADEVVADEMPA

-437 EKTAAVTGEPLG
+437 EKTAAVTDEG
-449 NKDIELSEVADD
+449 NEDIELSEVAGIAEASNEVG
-461 RADEIASDNDSL
+461 ADEVASDDDSL
-473 NMTDFKDLVGV
+473 DMTDFKDLVGV

-496 VGTSDEI
+496 SEISEVKGEISKVAEIAEASDEIVADEVAKTSDEI
-503 SEISEVRDEISK
+503 SEISEV
-515 VAKIAEASDDNSLD
+515 
-529 MTDFKELVGVSDDDI
+529 
-544 VGTSDEIS
+544 SDEI
-552 EIREVNDEISKVAG
+552 
-566 IAEASDEVAT
+566 
-576 DEIASDDDS
+576 
-585 LDMTDFKELVGVSDD
+585 
-600 DIAKTSDEV
+600 
-609 VADEV
+609 
-614 AKTSLSDEVA
+614 A

-637 LAGALGL
+637 LARALGL

-680 GATLASSPALKEA
+680 GATLASSPVLKEA

>member
-1 MKVILLNQNQ
+1 MKVILLNQNP
-11 AVSHLVRLS
+11 AVSRLVRLS

-44 IFICDHE
+44 VFICDHE
-51 LVDDSVDYAPFGKHI
+51 LVDDSVDYTPFGKHI

-113 SSDFMGTSAE
+113 NSDFSDTSAE
-123 DFSSGIDDLDSF
+123 NFSSDINDLDLDTF
-135 GDFDTLANDDLA
+135 GDFDTLADDDLA
-147 SQSDGTSKP
+147 SRSDSTAKP
-156 SDESAKSAEGL
+156 SDESAKSDEGL
-167 CIGELSKASDE
+167 SGSKLAKDLDE
-178 PNKLDTKN
+178 PSELDTKN

-195 FKDDES
+195 FEDDES
-201 KQAGNESKEIAQITK
+201 KQTSDESKEVAQITEV
-216 ASEKSGEGLDTTL
+216 SEKSDEGLDTTL
-229 PESFVEG
+229 SESFVEG
-236 GEDDLIEDKIPAE
+236 GEDDLIEDRIPAQ

-295 SSAEQND
+295 SSAEESDD
-302 SLDMTDFK
+302 SLDMTDLK
-310 DLVGVSDDEIAK
+310 DLVGVSDK
-322 TSDEISEIREVS
+322 P
-334 DEISKVA
+334 
-341 EIAEASDEIVADEVA
+341 
-356 SDNDSLDM
+356 
-364 TDCKELVGVS
+364 
-374 DKAETKE
+374 ETKE

-388 GLEEIAED
+388 ELEKNAED
-396 VTTADEIES
+396 LAPADEIEE
-405 LDEVVADEMPA
+405 LDEVVADEVVADEMPA

-422 EERIA
+422 EEQVA
-427 SLKEEIAKAE
+427 SLKEEMAKAE
-437 EKTAAVTGEPLG
+437 EKTAAVTDEG
-449 NKDIELSEVADD
+449 NEDIELSEETGIAEASNEVASNEVVAD
-461 RADEIASDNDSL
+461 EVASDDDSL
-473 NMTDFKDLVGV
+473 DMTDFKDLVGV
-484 SDDEIVGTSDEI
+484 SDDDIAETSDEISKISEVKDEISEVAKIAETSDEI
-496 VGTSDEI
+496 V
-503 SEISEVRDEISK
+503 
-515 VAKIAEASDDNSLD
+515 A
-529 MTDFKELVGVSDDDI
+529 
-544 VGTSDEIS
+544 
-552 EIREVNDEISKVAG
+552 
-566 IAEASDEVAT
+566 DEV
-576 DEIASDDDS
+576 ASDDDS

-600 DIAKTSDEV
+600 DIAKTSDEISKISEV
-609 VADEV
+609 KDEISKVAKIAEASDEIVADEV
-614 AKTSLSDEVA
+614 AKTSDEVA

-637 LAGALGL
+637 LARALGL
-644 DIAGLSSEPQEPK
+644 DIAGLSSEQEKPK
-657 EQTNNADIEQVKS
+657 EQKNSADIEQAKS

>member
-1 MKVILLNQNQ
+1 MKVILLNQNP
-11 AVSHLVRLS
+11 AVSRLVRLS

-44 IFICDHE
+44 VFICDHE
-51 LVDDSVDYAPFGKHI
+51 LVDDSVDYTPFGKHI

-101 SGDDEAELQEPS
+101 SGDDEAELQESS
-113 SSDFMGTSAE
+113 SSDFSDTSAE
-123 DFSSGIDDLDSF
+123 NFSSDVGDLDLDSF
-135 GDFDTLANDDLA
+135 GDFDTLADDDLA
-147 SQSDGTSKP
+147 SQSDSTAKP
-156 SDESAKSAEGL
+156 SDESAKSDEGL
-167 CIGELSKASDE
+167 SCSKLAKDLDE
-178 PNKLDTKN
+178 PSELDTKN

-195 FKDDES
+195 FEDDES
-201 KQAGNESKEIAQITK
+201 KQTSDENKEVAQITEVSK
-216 ASEKSGEGLDTTL
+216 KSDKGLDTTL
-229 PESFVEG
+229 SESFVEG
-236 GEDDLIEDKIPAE
+236 GEDDLIEDKIPAG
-249 LASSDVNGQ
+249 LASSDANGQ

-268 NLADE
+268 NLAEE

-295 SSAEQND
+295 SSAEQSDDD
-302 SLDMTDFK
+302 SLDMSDFK
-310 DLVGVSDDEIAK
+310 D
-322 TSDEISEIREVS
+322 
-334 DEISKVA
+334 
-341 EIAEASDEIVADEVA
+341 
-356 SDNDSLDM
+356 
-364 TDCKELVGVS
+364 LVGVS

-381 ESTNEVA
+381 ESTNEVV

-396 VTTADEIES
+396 VAPADEIAA
-405 LDEVVADEMPA
+405 LDEVVADEIPA

-422 EERIA
+422 EEP
-427 SLKEEIAKAE
+427 SLKEEMAKAE
-437 EKTAAVTGEPLG
+437 EKTAAVTGEG
-449 NKDIELSEVADD
+449 NEDIELSEVADD
-461 RADEIASDNDSL
+461 GADEVASDEVASDDDSL
-473 NMTDFKDLVGV
+473 DMTDFKDLVGV
-484 SDDEIVGTSDEI
+484 SDDDIAE
-496 VGTSDEI
+496 TSDEI

-515 VAKIAEASDDNSLD
+515 VAKIAEASD
-529 MTDFKELVGVSDDDI
+529 
-544 VGTSDEIS
+544 
-552 EIREVNDEISKVAG
+552 EVV
-566 IAEASDEVAT
+566 T

-585 LDMTDFKELVGVSDD
+585 LDMSDFKELVGVSDD
-600 DIAKTSDEV
+600 DIAETSDEISKNSEVRDEISKVAEIAEASDEV

-614 AKTSLSDEVA
+614 AKTSDEISEISEVSDEVA

-637 LAGALGL
+637 LARALGL
-644 DIAGLSSEPQEPK
+644 DIAGLSSEQEKPQEQK
-657 EQTNNADIEQVKS
+657 NNADIEQAKS

>member
-1 MKVILLNQNQ
+1 MKVILLNQNP
-11 AVSHLVRLS
+11 AVSRLVRLS

-44 IFICDHE
+44 VFICDHE
-51 LVDDSVDYAPFGKHI
+51 LVDDSVDYTPFGKHI

-101 SGDDEAELQEPS
+101 SGDDEVELQEPS

-123 DFSSGIDDLDSF
+123 NFSSDVGDLDLDSF
-135 GDFDTLANDDLA
+135 GDFDTLADDDLA
-147 SQSDGTSKP
+147 SQSDSTAKP
-156 SDESAKSAEGL
+156 SDESAKSDEGL
-167 CIGELSKASDE
+167 SCSKLAKDLDE
-178 PNKLDTKN
+178 PSELDTKN

-195 FKDDES
+195 FEDDES
-201 KQAGNESKEIAQITK
+201 KQTSDENKEVAQITEVSK
-216 ASEKSGEGLDTTL
+216 KSDEGLDTTL
-229 PESFVEG
+229 SESFVEG
-236 GEDDLIEDKIPAE
+236 GEDDLIEDRIPAG

-295 SSAEQND
+295 NSAEESDDD

-310 DLVGVSDDEIAK
+310 D
-322 TSDEISEIREVS
+322 
-334 DEISKVA
+334 
-341 EIAEASDEIVADEVA
+341 
-356 SDNDSLDM
+356 
-364 TDCKELVGVS
+364 LVGVS

-396 VTTADEIES
+396 VAPADEIEA
-405 LDEVVADEMPA
+405 LDEVVADEIPA

-422 EERIA
+422 EEQVA
-427 SLKEEIAKAE
+427 SLKEEMVKAE
-437 EKTAAVTGEPLG
+437 EKTAAVTDEG
-449 NKDIELSEVADD
+449 NEDIELSE
-461 RADEIASDNDSL
+461 E
-473 NMTDFKDLVGV
+473 T
-484 SDDEIVGTSDEI
+484 
-496 VGTSDEI
+496 
-503 SEISEVRDEISK
+503 
-515 VAKIAEASDDNSLD
+515 
-529 MTDFKELVGVSDDDI
+529 
-544 VGTSDEIS
+544 
-552 EIREVNDEISKVAG
+552 G
-566 IAEASDEVAT
+566 IAEASNEVASNEVVTDEV
-576 DEIASDDDS
+576 ASDDDS

-600 DIAKTSDEV
+600 DIAETSDEISEISEV
-609 VADEV
+609 KDEISKVAEIAEASDEVVTDEVASDDDSLDMTDFKELVGVSDDDIAETSDEISEISEVKDEISKVAKIAEASDKIVADEV
-614 AKTSLSDEVA
+614 AKTSDEISEISEVSDEVA

-637 LAGALGL
+637 LARALGL
-644 DIAGLSSEPQEPK
+644 DIAGLSSEQEKPK
-657 EQTNNADIEQVKS
+657 EQKNNADIEQAKS

>member
-1 MKVILLNQNQ
+1 MKVILLNQNP
-11 AVSHLVRLS
+11 AVSRLVRLS

-44 IFICDHE
+44 VFICDHE
-51 LVDDSVDYAPFGKHI
+51 LVDDSVDYTPFGKHI

-113 SSDFMGTSAE
+113 NSDFSDTSAE
-123 DFSSGIDDLDSF
+123 NFSSDINDLDLDSF
-135 GDFDTLANDDLA
+135 GDFDTLADDDLA
-147 SQSDGTSKP
+147 SRSDSTAKP
-156 SDESAKSAEGL
+156 SDESAKSDEGL
-167 CIGELSKASDE
+167 SGSKLAKDLDE
-178 PNKLDTKN
+178 PSELDTKN

-195 FKDDES
+195 FEDDES
-201 KQAGNESKEIAQITK
+201 KQASDESKEVAQITEV
-216 ASEKSGEGLDTTL
+216 SEKSDEGLDTTL
-229 PESFVEG
+229 SESFVEG
-236 GEDDLIEDKIPAE
+236 GEDDLIEDRIPAQ
-249 LASSDVNGQ
+249 LASSDVNEQ

-295 SSAEQND
+295 SSAEQSDDD
-302 SLDMTDFK
+302 SLDMTDF
-310 DLVGVSDDEIAK
+310 
-322 TSDEISEIREVS
+322 
-334 DEISKVA
+334 
-341 EIAEASDEIVADEVA
+341 
-356 SDNDSLDM
+356 
-364 TDCKELVGVS
+364 KELVGVS

-388 GLEEIAED
+388 ELEEIAED
-396 VTTADEIES
+396 VAPADEIAA
-405 LDEVVADEMPA
+405 LDEVVTDEVAADEMPV

-422 EERIA
+422 EEP
-427 SLKEEIAKAE
+427 SLKEEMVKAE
-437 EKTAAVTGEPLG
+437 EKTAAVTDEG
-449 NKDIELSEVADD
+449 NEDIELSEETGIAEASNEVASDEIVAD
-461 RADEIASDNDSL
+461 EVASDDDSL
-473 NMTDFKDLVGV
+473 DMTDFKDLVGV
-484 SDDEIVGTSDEI
+484 SDDDIAE
-496 VGTSDEI
+496 TSDEI

-515 VAKIAEASDDNSLD
+515 VAKIAEASD
-529 MTDFKELVGVSDDDI
+529 EVG
-544 VGTSDEIS
+544 
-552 EIREVNDEISKVAG
+552 A
-566 IAEASDEVAT
+566 DEV
-576 DEIASDDDS
+576 ASDDDS

-600 DIAKTSDEV
+600 DIAETSNDISEISEVKDEISKVAKIAEASDEI

-614 AKTSLSDEVA
+614 SKTSVSDEVA

-637 LAGALGL
+637 LARALGL
-644 DIAGLSSEPQEPK
+644 DIAGLSSEQEKPK
-657 EQTNNADIEQVKS
+657 EQKNNADIEQAKS

>member
-1 MKVILLNQNQ
+1 MKVILLNQNP
-11 AVSHLVRLS
+11 AVSRLVRLS

-44 IFICDHE
+44 VFICDHE
-51 LVDDSVDYAPFGKHI
+51 LVDDSVDYTPFGKHI

-101 SGDDEAELQEPS
+101 SGDDETELQEPN

-123 DFSSGIDDLDSF
+123 NFSSDINDLDLDTF
-135 GDFDTLANDDLA
+135 GDFDTLADDDLA
-147 SQSDGTSKP
+147 NQSDSTAKP
-156 SDESAKSAEGL
+156 SDESAKSDEGL
-167 CIGELSKASDE
+167 SGSKLAKDLDE
-178 PNKLDTKN
+178 PSELDTKN

-195 FKDDES
+195 FEDDES
-201 KQAGNESKEIAQITK
+201 KQASDESKEVAQITEV
-216 ASEKSGEGLDTTL
+216 SEKNDEGLDTKL
-229 PESFVEG
+229 SESFVEG
-236 GEDDLIEDKIPAE
+236 GEDDLIEDRIPAQ

-295 SSAEQND
+295 SSAEQSDDD
-302 SLDMTDFK
+302 SLDMSDFK
-310 DLVGVSDDEIAK
+310 D
-322 TSDEISEIREVS
+322 
-334 DEISKVA
+334 
-341 EIAEASDEIVADEVA
+341 
-356 SDNDSLDM
+356 
-364 TDCKELVGVS
+364 LVGVS

-396 VTTADEIES
+396 VAPADEIEA

-422 EERIA
+422 EEP
-427 SLKEEIAKAE
+427 SLKEEMAKAE
-437 EKTAAVTGEPLG
+437 EKTAAVTDEG
-449 NKDIELSEVADD
+449 NEDIELSEETGIAEASNEVASNEVVAD
-461 RADEIASDNDSL
+461 EVASDDDSL
-473 NMTDFKDLVGV
+473 DMTDFKDLVGV
-484 SDDEIVGTSDEI
+484 SDDDIAE
-496 VGTSDEI
+496 TSDEI
-503 SEISEVRDEISK
+503 SEISEVQDEISK
-515 VAKIAEASDDNSLD
+515 VAE
-529 MTDFKELVGVSDDDI
+529 
-544 VGTSDEIS
+544 
-552 EIREVNDEISKVAG
+552 
-566 IAEASDEVAT
+566 IAEASDEVVT
-576 DEIASDDDS
+576 DEVASDDDS
-585 LDMTDFKELVGVSDD
+585 LDMTDFKDLVGVSDD
-600 DIAKTSDEV
+600 DIAGTSDKISEISEIKDEISKV
-609 VADEV
+609 AEIAEASDEIVADEV
-614 AKTSLSDEVA
+614 VKTSDEVA

-637 LAGALGL
+637 LARALGL
-644 DIAGLSSEPQEPK
+644 DIAGLSSEQEKPK
-657 EQTNNADIEQVKS
+657 EQKNNADIEQAKS

>member
-1 MKVILLNQNQ
+1 MKVILLNQNP
-11 AVSHLVRLS
+11 AVSRLVRLS

-44 IFICDHE
+44 VFICDHE
-51 LVDDSVDYAPFGKHI
+51 LVDDSVDYTPFGKHI

-113 SSDFMGTSAE
+113 SSDFSDTSAE
-123 DFSSGIDDLDSF
+123 NFSSDIGDLDLDTF
-135 GDFDTLANDDLA
+135 GDFDTLADDDLA
-147 SQSDGTSKP
+147 RQSDSTSKP
-156 SDESAKSAEGL
+156 SDESAKSDEGL
-167 CIGELSKASDE
+167 SCSKLAKDLDE
-178 PNKLDTKN
+178 PSELDTKN

-195 FKDDES
+195 FEDDES
-201 KQAGNESKEIAQITK
+201 KQASDESKEVAQITEVSK
-216 ASEKSGEGLDTTL
+216 KSDEGLDTTL
-229 PESFVEG
+229 LESFVEG
-236 GEDDLIEDKIPAE
+236 GEDDLIEDRIPAE
-249 LASSDVNGQ
+249 LASSDVNEQ

-295 SSAEQND
+295 SSAEQSDDD
-302 SLDMTDFK
+302 SLDMSDLK
-310 DLVGVSDDEIAK
+310 D
-322 TSDEISEIREVS
+322 
-334 DEISKVA
+334 
-341 EIAEASDEIVADEVA
+341 
-356 SDNDSLDM
+356 
-364 TDCKELVGVS
+364 LVGVS

-388 GLEEIAED
+388 ELEEIAED
-396 VTTADEIES
+396 VAPADEIKALDEVVA
-405 LDEVVADEMPA
+405 DEVVADEMPA

-422 EERIA
+422 EEQVA
-427 SLKEEIAKAE
+427 SLKEEMAKAE
-437 EKTAAVTGEPLG
+437 EKTAAVTDEG
-449 NKDIELSEVADD
+449 NEDIELSEVADD
-461 RADEIASDNDSL
+461 GADEVASDEVVADEVASDDDSL
-473 NMTDFKDLVGV
+473 DMTDFKDLVGV
-484 SDDEIVGTSDEI
+484 SDDDIAE
-496 VGTSDEI
+496 TSDEI

-515 VAKIAEASDDNSLD
+515 VA
-529 MTDFKELVGVSDDDI
+529 
-544 VGTSDEIS
+544 EIT
-552 EIREVNDEISKVAG
+552 
-566 IAEASDEVAT
+566 EASDEVGA
-576 DEIASDDDS
+576 DEVASDDDS

-600 DIAKTSDEV
+600 DIAETSDEISEISEVKDEISEVAGIAEASDEIVADEVVKTSDE
-609 VADEV
+609 A
-614 AKTSLSDEVA
+614 A

-637 LAGALGL
+637 LARALGL
-644 DIAGLSSEPQEPK
+644 DIAGLSSEQEKPK
-657 EQTNNADIEQVKS
+657 EQKNNADIEQAKS

>member
-1 MKVILLNQNQ
+1 MKVILLNQNP
-11 AVSHLVRLS
+11 AVSRLVRLS

-44 IFICDHE
+44 VFICDHE
-51 LVDDSVDYAPFGKHI
+51 LVDDSVDYTPFGKHI

-113 SSDFMGTSAE
+113 SSDFSDTSAE
-123 DFSSGIDDLDSF
+123 NFSSDINDLDLDSF
-135 GDFDTLANDDLA
+135 GDFDTLADDDLT
-147 SQSDGTSKP
+147 SQSDSTNKP
-156 SDESAKSAEGL
+156 SDESAKSDEGL
-167 CIGELSKASDE
+167 SGSKLAQDLDE
-178 PNKLDTKN
+178 PSELDTKN

-195 FKDDES
+195 FEDDES
-201 KQAGNESKEIAQITK
+201 KQTSDESKEVAQITNVSK
-216 ASEKSGEGLDTTL
+216 KSDEGLDTTL
-229 PESFVEG
+229 SESFVEG
-236 GEDDLIEDKIPAE
+236 GEDDLIEDRIPAQ
-249 LASSDVNGQ
+249 LASSDVNEQ

-285 DEIDNMDEQK
+285 DEIDNMDKQK
-295 SSAEQND
+295 SSAEESDD
-302 SLDMTDFK
+302 SLDMSDFK
-310 DLVGVSDDEIAK
+310 D
-322 TSDEISEIREVS
+322 
-334 DEISKVA
+334 
-341 EIAEASDEIVADEVA
+341 
-356 SDNDSLDM
+356 
-364 TDCKELVGVS
+364 LVGVS

-396 VTTADEIES
+396 VAPADEIEE
-405 LDEVVADEMPA
+405 LDEVVADEMSA

-422 EERIA
+422 EEQVA
-427 SLKEEIAKAE
+427 SLKEEMAKAE
-437 EKTAAVTGEPLG
+437 EKTAAVTDEG
-449 NKDIELSEVADD
+449 NEDIELSEA
-461 RADEIASDNDSL
+461 
-473 NMTDFKDLVGV
+473 
-484 SDDEIVGTSDEI
+484 
-496 VGTSDEI
+496 
-503 SEISEVRDEISK
+503 
-515 VAKIAEASDDNSLD
+515 
-529 MTDFKELVGVSDDDI
+529 
-544 VGTSDEIS
+544 
-552 EIREVNDEISKVAG
+552 AG
-566 IAEASDEVAT
+566 IAEASDEIVA
-576 DEIASDDDS
+576 DEAANDDDS

-600 DIAKTSDEV
+600 DIAETSDEISKISEVRDEISKVAEIAEASDEIVADEIASDDDSLDMTDFKDLVGVSDDDIAETSDEISKISEVKDEISKVAKIAEASDEV

-614 AKTSLSDEVA
+614 AKTSDEVA

-637 LAGALGL
+637 LARALGL
-644 DIAGLSSEPQEPK
+644 DIAGLSSEQEKPK
-657 EQTNNADIEQVKS
+657 EQKNNADIEQAKS

>member
-1 MKVILLNQNQ
+1 MKVILLNQNP
-11 AVSHLVRLS
+11 AVSRLVRLS

-44 IFICDHE
+44 VFICDHE
-51 LVDDSVDYAPFGKHI
+51 LVDDSVDYTPFGKHI

-101 SGDDEAELQEPS
+101 SGDDEAELQEPN

-123 DFSSGIDDLDSF
+123 NFSSDIGDLDLDTF
-135 GDFDTLANDDLA
+135 GDFDTLADDDLA
-147 SQSDGTSKP
+147 SQSDSASKP
-156 SDESAKSAEGL
+156 SDESAKSDEGL
-167 CIGELSKASDE
+167 SCSKLAKDLDE
-178 PNKLDTKN
+178 PSELDTKN

-195 FKDDES
+195 FEDDES
-201 KQAGNESKEIAQITK
+201 KQASDESKEVAQITEV
-216 ASEKSGEGLDTTL
+216 SEKSDEGLDTTL
-229 PESFVEG
+229 SESFVEG
-236 GEDDLIEDKIPAE
+236 GEDDLIEDRIPAE

-295 SSAEQND
+295 SSAEQSDDD
-302 SLDMTDFK
+302 SLDMSDFK
-310 DLVGVSDDEIAK
+310 D
-322 TSDEISEIREVS
+322 
-334 DEISKVA
+334 
-341 EIAEASDEIVADEVA
+341 
-356 SDNDSLDM
+356 
-364 TDCKELVGVS
+364 LVGVS

-381 ESTNEVA
+381 ESTNEVD

-396 VTTADEIES
+396 VAPADEIEA
-405 LDEVVADEMPA
+405 LDEVVTDEVVADEMPA

-422 EERIA
+422 EEQVA
-427 SLKEEIAKAE
+427 SLKEEMAKAE
-437 EKTAAVTGEPLG
+437 EKTAAVTDEG
-449 NKDIELSEVADD
+449 NEDTELSE
-461 RADEIASDNDSL
+461 E
-473 NMTDFKDLVGV
+473 T
-484 SDDEIVGTSDEI
+484 
-496 VGTSDEI
+496 
-503 SEISEVRDEISK
+503 
-515 VAKIAEASDDNSLD
+515 
-529 MTDFKELVGVSDDDI
+529 
-544 VGTSDEIS
+544 
-552 EIREVNDEISKVAG
+552 G
-566 IAEASDEVAT
+566 IAEASDEVASNEVVA
-576 DEIASDDDS
+576 DEVASDDDS

-600 DIAKTSDEV
+600 DIAETSDEISEISEV
-609 VADEV
+609 KDEISKVAKITEASDEIVADEIASDDDSLDMSDFKELVGVSDDDIAETSDEISKNSEVKDEISKV
-614 AKTSLSDEVA
+614 AKIAEASDEIATDEVTKNSDEISEISEVSDEVA

-637 LAGALGL
+637 LARALGL
-644 DIAGLSSEPQEPK
+644 DIAGLSSEQEKPK
-657 EQTNNADIEQVKS
+657 EQKNNADIEQAKS

>member
-147 SQSDGTSKP
+147 SQSDSASKA
-156 SDESAKSAEGL
+156 SDESAKSADGL
-167 CIGELSKASDE
+167 CIGELSKAADE

-195 FKDDES
+195 FENDES
-201 KQAGNESKEIAQITK
+201 KQAGDESKEIAQITK
-216 ASEKSGEGLDTTL
+216 VSEKSGEGLDTTL

-285 DEIDNMDEQK
+285 DEIDDMDEQK
-295 SSAEQND
+295 SSAEQSDD
-302 SLDMTDFK
+302 SLDIRDFK

-322 TSDEISEIREVS
+322 TSDEISEISEVKG
-334 DEISKVA
+334 EISKVA

-364 TDCKELVGVS
+364 SDCKELVGIS

-388 GLEEIAED
+388 RLEEIAED
-396 VTTADEIES
+396 VTPADEIES
-405 LDEVVADEMPA
+405 LDEVVADEVVADEVVADEVVADEMPA

-449 NKDIELSEVADD
+449 NEDIELSEVADD
-461 RADEIASDNDSL
+461 GADEIASDNDSL

-484 SDDEIVGTSDEI
+484 SDDEIAKTSDEI
-496 VGTSDEI
+496 VGTSDE
-503 SEISEVRDEISK
+503 
-515 VAKIAEASDDNSLD
+515 
-529 MTDFKELVGVSDDDI
+529 
-544 VGTSDEIS
+544 
-552 EIREVNDEISKVAG
+552 
-566 IAEASDEVAT
+566 
-576 DEIASDDDS
+576 
-585 LDMTDFKELVGVSDD
+585 
-600 DIAKTSDEV
+600 V
-609 VADEV
+609 VTDEV
-614 AKTSLSDEVA
+614 AKTSVSDEVA

-680 GATLASSPALKEA
+680 GATLASSPVLKEA